1 VEEAALAA
9 GADEARALQADDDDD
24 DLGFAFDD
32 AEDGA
37 PVGGDAE
44 GDWSGD
50 DGPPAEH

>member
-9 GADEARALQADDDDD
+9 GEDEARALQADDDDD
-24 DLGFAFDD
+24 LGFGFDD
-32 AEDGA
+32 ADDGA